1 MKDTKFELGQTM
13 EMPCSVCDGDQ
24 NHTAESVTK
33 LGKLT
38 KAVCNECGTISAFR
52 RGKKVSIDSGKS
64 KAGTP
69 YSQAQK
75 YKKGQAMMHSTFGQG
90 EVTAVIDAQKIDVL
104 FGDQTRRLVHAR
116 E

>member
-1 MKDTKFELGQTM
+1 MIDTKFELGQVM

-52 RGKKVSIDSGKS
+52 RGKKVSMDSGKS
-64 KAGTP
+64 KAGMP
-69 YSQAQK
+69 YSQSQK

-90 EVTAVIDAQKIDVL
+90 EVTAVVDAQKIDVL

>member
-1 MKDTKFELGQTM
+1 MIETKFELGQTM
-13 EMPCSVCDGDQ
+13 EMPCSVCDADQ

-38 KAVCNECGTISAFR
+38 KAVCGECGTISAFR
-52 RGKKVSIDSGKS
+52 RGKKVSIDSGKT
-64 KAGTP
+64 KAGMP

-90 EVTAVIDAQKIDVL
+90 EVTAVVDAQKIDVL